1 MRTAQYERNAAV
13 IREKK
18 SGKTYA
24 EVAKEFGISRDRA
37 RQIVELARGAEKRRA
52 ELVGTYGSDPNV
64 HTLPDDTPIEV
75 LELCDGDMHGWAARI
90 GHLKYWTD
98 HPIRTLGELRRTSDA
113 QLRKIPNL
121 GKKMIAEL
129 RRFCPV
135 HDEQHARAAMEEAL
149 QHVNRAL
156 HAIER
161 LEGSESTDARSVKA
175 AREDLEAAR
184 ALLGRST
191 QRPRDCAEGM
201 RSAAAPRKGYR
212 CAGLGRC

>member
-1 MRTAQYERNAAV
+1 MMAARREERAAGMRTAQNERNAAI
-13 IREKK
+13 IRGKK

-37 RQIVELARGAEKRRA
+37 RQIVELARAAEKRRA
-52 ELVGTYGSDPNV
+52 GLVAKYGADPNV

-90 GHLKYWTD
+90 GHLKYCADT
-98 HPIRTLGELRRTSDA
+98 PIRTLGDLRRASDA

-135 HDEQHARAAMEEAL
+135 RDEQHARVALEDAL

-156 HAIER
+156 HAIEKI
-161 LEGSESTDARSVKA
+161 EASGSTEARSVKA
-175 AREDLEAAR
+175 AREELEAAR
-184 ALLGRST
+184 TLLGRRS
-191 QRPRDCAEGM
+191 QRPRDDAEG
-201 RSAAAPRKGYR
+201 A
-212 CAGLGRC
+212 

>member
-1 MRTAQYERNAAV
+1 MRTAQHERNAAV

-37 RQIVELARGAEKRRA
+37 RQIVELARAAEKRRA
-52 ELVGTYGSDPNV
+52 GLVGTYGPDPDV
-64 HTLPDDTPIEV
+64 HQLPDDMPTEV

-90 GHLKYWTD
+90 AHLKYWTD
-98 HPIRTLGELRRTSDA
+98 HPMRTLGDLRRASDA
-113 QLRKIPNL
+113 QLRKVPNL

-135 HDEQHARAAMEEAL
+135 RDEQHARAVMHDAAAAL

-161 LEGSESTDARSVKA
+161 LESNGGSDARSVMA
-175 AREDLEAAR
+175 VREELEAAR
-184 ALLGRST
+184 TLLGRST
-191 QRPRDCAEGM
+191 QRPRHD
-201 RSAAAPRKGYR
+201 
-212 CAGLGRC
+212 AGRT